1 MFMKEEIV
9 LKPDEALE
17 YVKLNVK
24 EEDVLELSYNRVYAP
39 GDVLSVQTEEEFG
52 EENIIVSL
60 HLNGE
65 LVSDV
70 VRVNLNDIKD
80 DLLEIGHITDEKE
93 TIIVIKD

>member
-1 MFMKEEIV
+1 MKEEIV

-39 GDVLSVQTEEEFG
+39 GDVLNIQIEEEFG

-80 DLLEIGHITDEKE
+80 DLLEIGHITNEKE
-93 TIIVIKD
+93 TIIVIED

>member
-1 MFMKEEIV
+1 MKEEIV

-39 GDVLSVQTEEEFG
+39 GDVLNIQIEEEFG
-52 EENIIVSL
+52 EENVIVSL

-80 DLLEIGHITDEKE
+80 DLLEIGHISGEKE
-93 TIIVIKD
+93 TIIVIED

>member
-1 MFMKEEIV
+1 MKEEIV

>member
-1 MFMKEEIV
+1 MKEEIV

-39 GDVLSVQTEEEFG
+39 GDVLNIQIEEEFG
-52 EENIIVSL
+52 EENVIVSL

-65 LVSDV
+65 LVRDV

-80 DLLEIGHITDEKE
+80 DLLEIGHISGEKE
-93 TIIVIKD
+93 TIIVIED

>member
-1 MFMKEEIV
+1 MKEEIV

-39 GDVLSVQTEEEFG
+39 GDVLNIQVEEEFG
-52 EENIIVSL
+52 EENVIVSL

-80 DLLEIGHITDEKE
+80 DLLEIGHISGEKE
-93 TIIVIKD
+93 TIIVIED

>member
-1 MFMKEEIV
+1 MTDKNYFINYPIWIKW
-9 LKPDEALE
+9 
-17 YVKLNVK
+17 NVK

-39 GDVLSVQTEEEFG
+39 GDVLNIQIEEEFG
-52 EENIIVSL
+52 EENVIVSL

-80 DLLEIGHITDEKE
+80 DLLEIGHISGEKE
-93 TIIVIKD
+93 TIIVIED